1 MVSTR
6 FLGERLLA
14 LELVTPV
21 RVSRSHHRNRY
32 PEILVAVTTKF
43 CFSYHGAT
51 GHEPWWVLAS

>member
-21 RVSRSHHRNRY
+21 RVSRSHRRNRY
-32 PEILVAVTTKF
+32 PEISVAVTKF
-43 CFSYHGAT
+43 CFSYHEAT
-51 GHEPWWVLAS
+51 GHGPWWVLAS